1 VPSWVENVTQILD
14 DISDTNTAAHV
25 LVCLCQ
31 RNKDFNIDS
40 SWKNDN
46 GKVVVMTADGRS
58 FDADHVIVTVSL
70 GNIMQLP
77 KVNINN

>member
-1 VPSWVENVTQILD
+1 MYW
-14 DISDTNTAAHV
+14 
-25 LVCLCQ
+25 CGLCQ

-46 GKVVVMTADGRS
+46 GKVVVMTADGAS

-70 GNIMQLP
+70 GNILKLP
-77 KVNINN
+77 EVNIND